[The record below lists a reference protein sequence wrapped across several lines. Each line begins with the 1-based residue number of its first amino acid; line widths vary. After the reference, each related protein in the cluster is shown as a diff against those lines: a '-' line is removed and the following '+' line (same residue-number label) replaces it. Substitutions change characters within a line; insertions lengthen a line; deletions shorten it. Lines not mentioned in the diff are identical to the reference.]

1 MEMTESKI
9 PDNTESTSNSSAG
22 IRASDD
28 PRAGVGSRSFLGLL
42 LTQMLGTLND
52 NMFRW
57 FAIKSAQDQLGD
69 SEALVL
75 GIAVFTLPYL
85 LLAVYAGFLAD
96 RFSKRSVIVWCKVA
110 EIVVMAMGIAAI
122 LSGNLYFLF
131 TVVFMMG
138 AQSALFTPSKY
149 GGIPEIVSPENLSK
163 ANGLMGLVTV
173 SSSAIGG
180 FIGFMLFDHCAAEL
194 LAGPSLLDLWVPAS
208 AMMGVAV
215 VGLVSSLLIRQLHP
229 ANPNRQC
236 DVNFPKATFRDLKL
250 LGSDMALMRTA
261 LGIAFF
267 WAIAALAQSNID
279 LFGSEILKQGA
290 TGTGALMPVLIAGVA
305 IGSVLAG
312 FVSGGK
318 VELGLVPLGALGIT
332 LSSLLLWIVGA
343 AAPDEASNVSF
354 YLTCV
359 CLFGLGASAG
369 LFDIPLESFLQHKSD
384 DENRGT
390 VIAATNFLTFSMIM
404 VSAGLLHVFTS
415 VLNLSPDQIFMV
427 AGLGTI
433 PVIIYSFKLLPQ
445 ATIRF
450 IVWLLTTF
458 VYRVKIVGKENIPE
472 KGGALLVANH
482 VTWLDGLLLVTMSE
496 RPVRMLAYA
505 DYVGKGFAG
514 YICRTFGV
522 IPIKGDGGPKALL
535 RSLKAARQ
543 AAIDGDVVCIFAEG
557 EITRTG
563 QLQPFQR
570 GMTRIIEGTGV
581 PVIPTYLD
589 QLWGSIFSYHSGK
602 FFWKKP
608 ISWPYPLTI
617 MFGEPLN
624 DPDNVYE
631 VRQAV
636 EQLGV
641 AAVEHRDSL
650 IPARQFL
657 RSCRSARGRSKSA
670 DSSGMDLTG
679 GKFLTASLVFRKVL
693 QRHYIPDDEKFVG
706 ILLPPSVGGAITNAA
721 LTLMGKVTVNLNYTL
736 TDEVN
741 NFCIKEAGIKRI
753 VTSKKFLEKKP
764 TNVDAEFIYVE
775 DLKEKVTKMDKISS
789 LVSAMVEPI
798 SMLEKR
804 LGLTKIDPNEEMT
817 IIFTSGSTG
826 EPKGVMLT
834 HNNVSSN
841 VAAADQL
848 FQITEEDCFLGVLPF
863 FHSFGFSLMMWLPL
877 MLKPKAVY
885 HFNPLDARTVG
896 KLCEKHSVT
905 VLAATPTFMKG
916 YMKRCTVEQMK
927 ALDLA
932 IVGAEKMPQSLADE
946 FQAKFGVL
954 PTEGYG
960 TTELSPLAAAN
971 VPDHRNN
978 AAGTGQTAFKAGTVG
993 RPVAN
998 VAAKTVDPD
1007 TGEAVGLNNPGL
1019 LYIKGPNVMKGYL
1032 NRPDKTAEVI
1042 NDGWYNTGDIAII
1055 DDEGFIS
1062 ITGRL
1067 SRFSKIGGEMVPHIK
1082 IEEELIR
1089 LIDVGDE
1096 EEPTVKVAVASV
1108 PDEKKG
1114 ERIIVLHKPMEN
1126 SIESILQGLSD
1137 AGLPNLWI
1145 PSADSFVEVEEIPL
1159 LGTGKLDLRGIK
1171 DKAAELFP

>member
-1 MEMTESKI
+1 MTQLEENEAAETAPATTTDKRS
-9 PDNTESTSNSSAG
+9 
-22 IRASDD
+22 
-28 PRAGVGSRSFLGLL
+28 GVWSRSFVGLL
-42 LTQMLGTLND
+42 LTQLFGTLND

-57 FAIKSAQDQLGD
+57 FAIKSAQKQLGD

-75 GIAVFTLPYL
+75 GIAIFTLPYL

-110 EIVVMAMGIAAI
+110 EIVVMILGITAV
-122 LSGNLYFLF
+122 LTGNLIFLF
-131 TVVFMMG
+131 GVVFLMG

-149 GGIPEIVSPENLSK
+149 GAIPEIVRPEFLSK

-173 SSSAIGG
+173 SAAAIGG
-180 FIGFMLFDHCAAEL
+180 FIGFVLFGHCAAAL
-194 LAGPSLLDLWVPAS
+194 KAGPSLIDLWVPAT
-208 AMMGVAV
+208 ALLGVAAIGFV
-215 VGLVSSLLIRQLHP
+215 TSLLISKLSP
-229 ANPNRQC
+229 ANPNRQV
-236 DVNFPKATFRDLKL
+236 DLNFPKATYRDLKL
-250 LGSDMALMRTA
+250 LGSDKALMRTA

-279 LFGSEILKQGA
+279 LFASENLKQEA

-305 IGSVLAG
+305 LGSLLAG

-332 LSSLLLWIVGA
+332 ISSLLLWIVGA
-343 AAPDEASNVSF
+343 AAPEEASNVSF

-369 LFDIPLESFLQHKSD
+369 LFNIPLEAFLQHKSD

-390 VIAATNFLTFSMIM
+390 IIAATNFLTFSMIM
-404 VSAGLLHVFTS
+404 GSAGLLALFTG

-450 IVWLLTTF
+450 IVWLLSIL

-482 VTWLDGLLLVTMSE
+482 VTWLDGLLLVMISE

-505 DYVGKGFAG
+505 DYVEKGFSG

-522 IPIKGDGGPKALL
+522 IPIKADGGPKALL
-535 RSLKAARQ
+535 RSLKSARQ
-543 AAIDGDVVCIFAEG
+543 AAIDGDLVCIFAEG
-557 EITRTG
+557 QITRTG

-589 QLWGSIFSYHSGK
+589 QLWGSIFSYHGGK

-608 ISWPYPLTI
+608 LRWPYPLTI
-617 MFGEPLN
+617 MFGKPLN

-657 RSCRSARGRSKSA
+657 RSCRSARRRSKSA
-670 DSSGMDLTG
+670 DSSGMDITG
-679 GKFLTASLVFRKVL
+679 GKFLTASLIFRKVL
-693 QRHYIPDDEKFVG
+693 KRHYIPDDEKYVG

-736 TDEVN
+736 TDDVN
-741 NFCIKEAGIKRI
+741 NFCIKEAGIKHI
-753 VTSKKFLEKKP
+753 VTSKRFLEKKP
-764 TNVDAEFIYVE
+764 TNVDAEFVFVE
-775 DLKEKVTKMDKISS
+775 DIKEKITALDKVTS
-789 LVSAMVEPI
+789 LISAMVEPI

-804 LGLTKIDPNEEMT
+804 LGLTKIDPDEEMT

-834 HNNVSSN
+834 HNNISSN

-848 FQITEEDCFLGVLPF
+848 FNITEQDCFLGVLPF

-885 HFNPLDARTVG
+885 HFNPLDSRTVG
-896 KLCEKHSVT
+896 KLCEKHKVT
-905 VLAATPTFMKG
+905 VLAATPTFLKG
-916 YMKRCTVEQMK
+916 YMKRCTPEQMQ
-927 ALDLA
+927 ALDLV
-932 IVGAEKMPQSLADE
+932 IVGAEKMPQSFAEE
-946 FQAKFGVL
+946 FHAKFGVL

-971 VPDHRNN
+971 VPDHRSN
-978 AAGTGQTAFKAGTVG
+978 AEGTGQTGYKMGTVG

-1007 TGEAVGLNNPGL
+1007 TGESVGLNKPGL

-1032 NRPDKTAEVI
+1032 NQPEKTAQVI
-1042 NDGWYNTGDIAII
+1042 ADGWYNTGDIAII
-1055 DDEGFIS
+1055 DDEGFIT

-1089 LIDVGDE
+1089 MIDTEDE
-1096 EEPTVKVAVASV
+1096 EEPTVKVAVTAV
-1108 PDEKKG
+1108 PHEQKG
-1114 ERIIVLHKPMEN
+1114 ERIIVLHKAMSKSVEDVR
-1126 SIESILQGLSD
+1126 QGLSD

-1171 DKAAELFP
+1171 NKAAELFP

>member
-1 MEMTESKI
+1 M
-9 PDNTESTSNSSAG
+9 
-22 IRASDD
+22 
-28 PRAGVGSRSFLGLL
+28 SRSFLGLL
-42 LTQMLGTLND
+42 STQLLGTLND

-57 FAIKSAQDQLGD
+57 FAIKSAQEKLGNA
-69 SEALVL
+69 EALIL

-110 EIVVMAMGIAAI
+110 EIVIMMLGITAVI
-122 LSGNLYFLF
+122 SGNFYFLF
-131 TVVFMMG
+131 GVVFLMG

-149 GGIPEIVSPENLSK
+149 GGIPEIVRPDLLSK

-173 SSSAIGG
+173 SASAIGG
-180 FIGFMLFDHCAAEL
+180 FIGFVLFDHAADAIK
-194 LAGPSLLDLWVPAS
+194 AGPTLGDLWVPTTS
-208 AMMGVAV
+208 LIGVAIF
-215 VGLVSSLLIRQLHP
+215 GTLTSLLIRRLKP
-229 ANPNRQC
+229 ANPNRAI
-236 DVNFPKATFRDLKL
+236 DINFPKATYRDLKL
-250 LGSDMALMRTA
+250 LGAEAALMRTA

-279 LFGSEILKQGA
+279 LLASQNLNLGVTE
-290 TGTGALMPVLIAGVA
+290 TGALMPVLIAGVA
-305 IGSVLAG
+305 LGSLLAG
-312 FVSGGK
+312 FVSGDK
-318 VELGLVPLGALGIT
+318 VELGIVPLGALGIT
-332 LSSLLLWIVGA
+332 ISSLLLWIVGA
-343 AAPDEASNVSF
+343 SAPVEEASDLSY

-369 LFDIPLESFLQHKSD
+369 LFDIPLEAFLQHKAD

-390 VIAATNFLTFSMIM
+390 IIAATNFLTFSMIM
-404 VSAGLLHVFTS
+404 VSAGLLHRFTS

-433 PVIIYSFKLLPQ
+433 PVIIYSFKVLPQ

-450 IVWLLTTF
+450 LVWLLTTF
-458 VYRVKIVGKENIPE
+458 VYRVKIIGKENIPE

-505 DYVGKGFAG
+505 DYVEKGFIG

-535 RSLKAARQ
+535 RSLKSARQ
-543 AAIDGDVVCIFAEG
+543 AAIDGDLVCIFAEG
-557 EITRTG
+557 ELTRTG

-581 PVIPTYLD
+581 PVVPTYLD
-589 QLWGSIFSYHSGK
+589 QLWGSIFSYHGGK

-617 MFGEPLN
+617 MFGKPLD

-641 AAVEHRDSL
+641 DAVDHRDSI

-670 DSSGMDLTG
+670 DSTGMDVTG
-679 GKFLTASLVFRKVL
+679 GKFLTGTLIFRKVL
-693 QRHYIPDDEKFVG
+693 KRHFIPDDEKYIG

-721 LTLMGKVTVNLNYTL
+721 VTIMGKVSVNLNYTL
-736 TDEVN
+736 SDEVN

-753 VTSKKFLEKKP
+753 ITSKRFLEKKP
-764 TNVDAEFIYVE
+764 MVLDAEFIFVE
-775 DLKEKVTKMDKISS
+775 DIKEKITALDKITS

-798 SMLEKR
+798 SILEKR
-804 LGLTKIDPNEEMT
+804 LGLTKIDPDDEMT

-834 HNNVSSN
+834 HTNVGSNVS
-841 VAAADQL
+841 AADQL
-848 FQITEEDCFLGVLPF
+848 FHITEQDCFLGVLPF

-877 MLKPKAVY
+877 ILKPKAVY
-885 HFNPLDARTVG
+885 HFNPLDGRTVG
-896 KLCEKHSVT
+896 KLCEKHKVT
-905 VLAATPTFMKG
+905 ILAATPTFLKG
-916 YMKRCTVEQMK
+916 YLKRCTVEQMK
-927 ALDLA
+927 TLDLA
-932 IVGAEKMPQSLADE
+932 IVGAEKMPLKLAEE
-946 FQAKFGVL
+946 FKEKFGVL

-978 AAGTGQTAFKAGTVG
+978 TEGTGQTAYKMGAVG
-993 RPVAN
+993 RPIAN

-1007 TGEAVGLNNPGL
+1007 TGEDVGLNNPGL
-1019 LYIKGPNVMKGYL
+1019 LFIKGPNVMKGYL
-1032 NRPDKTAEVI
+1032 NRPEKTAEVI
-1042 NDGWYNTGDIAII
+1042 SDGWYNTGDIAII
-1055 DDEGFIS
+1055 DNEGFIS

-1067 SRFSKIGGEMVPHIK
+1067 SRFSKIGGEMVPHIR

-1089 LIDVGDE
+1089 MIDTEDEE
-1096 EEPTVKVAVASV
+1096 EEPTVKVAVTSV
-1108 PDEKKG
+1108 PHEQKG
-1114 ERIIVLHKPMEN
+1114 ERIIVLHKAMTV
-1126 SIESILQGLSD
+1126 SVDDLRQGLSD

-1171 DKAAELFP
+1171 LKAEEMFA